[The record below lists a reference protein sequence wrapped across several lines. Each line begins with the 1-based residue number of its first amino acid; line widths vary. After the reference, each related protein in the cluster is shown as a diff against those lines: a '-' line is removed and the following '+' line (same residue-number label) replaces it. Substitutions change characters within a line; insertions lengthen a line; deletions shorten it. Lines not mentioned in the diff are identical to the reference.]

1 MKSGFV
7 TIVGRPNV
15 GKSTLLNCIIGQKI
29 AIMSDKPQTT
39 RNTIRAIYN
48 DDDSQIVFL
57 DTPGIHK
64 PKHALGEFMVR
75 SARRTFNE
83 VDAVLFM
90 TDDAQQIGPGDQYIL
105 EMLQGVDTPVY
116 VVINKVDLMSPD
128 DFKAMYDR
136 YKTFGYIDDVIGIS
150 AIAAGNVDGL
160 IQLIKG
166 QLEEGP
172 QYFPEDM
179 ITDQPERQLVAEIIR
194 EKTLLYLDEE
204 VPHGI
209 AVVID
214 RFKERTDKPI
224 IDIQATIICEKKS
237 HKGIILGK
245 QGRKIKG
252 IGKASREE
260 IEALLGSRVF
270 LETWVKV
277 KERWRDS
284 QAQIQNYGY
293 KLED

>member
-48 DDDSQIVFL
+48 DDNSQIVFL

-105 EMLQGVDTPVY
+105 DMLQGVETPVY
-116 VVINKVDLMSPD
+116 VVINKVDLMLPD

-136 YKTFGYIDDVIGIS
+136 YKAFDYIDDVIGIS
-150 AIAAGNVDGL
+150 AIAASNVDGL
-160 IQLIKG
+160 IQLIKT

-172 QYFPEDM
+172 QYFPVDM

-237 HKGIILGK
+237 HKGIVLGK

-284 QAQIQNYGY
+284 RAQIQNYGY